1 MAPGRRRDDGYNS
14 IERWSD
20 GQLIHMGID
29 RKLLVRRFTAIT
41 SNAALQAISC
51 AVILWCAPTIGMAIR
66 SLKQSPNRG
75 RKGREEETRE
85 LLHPRLPYIVAYR
98 VKEAVIEILTSG
110 TPRAIDSNDQARP
123 RASRGALPHAP

>member
-29 RKLLVRRFTAIT
+29 RKLLFRRFTHIT
-41 SNAALQAISC
+41 SNPALQAIAC
-51 AVILWCAPTIGMAIR
+51 ALILWRAPAIAMALR

-98 VKEAVIEILTSG
+98 VREAAIEILH
-110 TPRAIDSNDQARP
+110 IW
-123 RASRGALPHAP
+123 HAPRDRLQ

>member
-98 VKEAVIEILTSG
+98 VREAAIEILH
-110 TPRAIDSNDQARP
+110 IWH
-123 RASRGALPHAP
+123 ASRDRLQ